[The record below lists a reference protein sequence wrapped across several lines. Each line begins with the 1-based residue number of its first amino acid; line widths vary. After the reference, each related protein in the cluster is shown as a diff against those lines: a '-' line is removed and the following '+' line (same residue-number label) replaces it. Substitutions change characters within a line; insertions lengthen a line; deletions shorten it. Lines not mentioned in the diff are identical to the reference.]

1 MSLLSWRAWQAHANG
16 AMLQRTT
23 KVLLKRPYLHA
34 AGASLHQPKYSLKRC
49 NLHVAFASSHRG
61 RRCPSFLASHE
72 CDNQDK
78 QVGAL
83 TALQPATKVLLKQP
97 YLHAAGSSFHQP
109 KYSIKRGN
117 LHVAFALD
125 IMGVEFHLWS
135 SSHAHDKQ
143 LTPPARSTGHQ
154 LKYSFN
160 GPIHDACEEEKDGHR
175 RPLRPLLASWDW
187 NLVVSLQLGRLSPK
201 PISIASSSNPFAT
214 IYIRMVTLW
223 IWVRLQVWSLSSSV
237 QW

>member
-1 MSLLSWRAWQAHANG
+1 MQSSCRIRL
-16 AMLQRTT
+16 
-23 KVLLKRPYLHA
+23 
-34 AGASLHQPKYSLKRC
+34 
-49 NLHVAFASSHRG
+49 FASWASMSIL
-61 RRCPSFLASHE
+61 SFLAWMW
-72 CDNQDK
+72 QDK

-83 TALQPATKVLLKQP
+83 TALQPATKLLLKRP
-97 YLHAAGSSFHQP
+97 YLQAAGASLHQP
-109 KYSIKRGN
+109 KYSIKGCN
-117 LHVAFALD
+117 LHVAFALHV
-125 IMGVEFHLWS
+125 MGVECHLWS